1 MSDKLTVQAKM
12 VVGIHYSL
20 TNNDG
25 QQLDTSI
32 GFDPLYYL
40 HGAQNIVRG
49 LEDGL
54 LGLSVGDKKTV
65 VVAPADGYGERLSK
79 APVEIPRSNFPP
91 NIDVQPGMMFHT
103 EGPDG
108 NPVPLWVTE
117 VTKENVLVDTD
128 HPLAGVTLNFEVEVT
143 DIREASEEELAHGH
157 VHGPGGH
164 HH

>member
-1 MSDKLTVQAKM
+1 MTDKLTVQDKM

-40 HGAQNIVRG
+40 HGAQNLVRG

-54 LGLSVGDKKTV
+54 LGLSVGDKKSV
-65 VVAPADGYGERLSK
+65 VVAPVDGYGERLSK

-91 NIDVQPGMMFHT
+91 NLMYSQ
-103 EGPDG
+103 
-108 NPVPLWVTE
+108 
-117 VTKENVLVDTD
+117 
-128 HPLAGVTLNFEVEVT
+128 A
-143 DIREASEEELAHGH
+143 
-157 VHGPGGH
+157 
-164 HH
+164 